1 MGSGFQFN
9 LVQSRPVLPSSPAWF
24 WGPVISLPPIRVG
37 FLRPWLQS
45 SEKPNGPD
53 GSKDLVLGA
62 DLDLLGFRVAISKD
76 IVLAGAENRASGG
89 NPAVGAAYV
98 LESREGDSSEAELL
112 ASDGTSSAQFG
123 CSTAVNADTLLVG
136 AGGQTTVTGQGA
148 GEAYTYQF
156 QSDRR

>member
-1 MGSGFQFN
+1 M
-9 LVQSRPVLPSSPAWF
+9 VQTAVR
-24 WGPVISLPPIRVG
+24 IS
-37 FLRPWLQS
+37 S
-45 SEKPNGPD
+45 SEPT
-53 GSKDLVLGA
+53 SIY
-62 DLDLLGFRVAISKD
+62 LGFRVAISKD

-98 LESREGDSSEAELL
+98 FESREGDSSEVAELL

-123 CSTAVNADTLLVG
+123 CSTAVNADTFLVG
-136 AGGQTTVTGQGA
+136 AGQTTVTGQGA